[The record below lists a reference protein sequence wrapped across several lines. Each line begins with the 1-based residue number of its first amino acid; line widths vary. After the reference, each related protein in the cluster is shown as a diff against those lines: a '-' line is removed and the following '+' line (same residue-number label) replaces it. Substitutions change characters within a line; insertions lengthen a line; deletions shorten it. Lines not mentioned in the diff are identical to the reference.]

1 MVINLWQAE
10 IVLFFSR
17 EFFEDANKSNNFGKF
32 PIFFLTYFIPHTFE
46 MISPIRHFCMS
57 VVVVGPLIL
66 IKILQL
72 SEIWKLCSA
81 DGQFQLLHQM
91 FKRIKIHT
99 HRGTLEFLFLAVLG
113 CFGYHPVEDLWPATE
128 TKPSDTMEHL
138 SLQNASCSKANPD
151 HNRASSVYDSRQAA
165 LLGMLQFCY

>member
-1 MVINLWQAE
+1 MRKELVKKLWKVTYDKQKLFCFFQENSLKMQTNLTILE
-10 IVLFFSR
+10 
-17 EFFEDANKSNNFGKF
+17 NF
-32 PIFFLTYFIPHTFE
+32 PFFLTYLIPQTFE

-72 SEIWKLCSA
+72 SEIWKPCSA
-81 DGQFQLLHQM
+81 DGQFQLFTQM

-113 CFGYHPVEDLWPATE
+113 CFGYHPIGRFVTCDWDQTFWHDGAPFTPGCQLQQS
-128 TKPSDTMEHL
+128 KPR
-138 SLQNASCSKANPD
+138 P
-151 HNRASSVYDSRQAA
+151 
-165 LLGMLQFCY
+165 

>member
-1 MVINLWQAE
+1 MESNLWQAE

-32 PIFFLTYFIPHTFE
+32 PIFFLTYFIPQTFE

-57 VVVVGPLIL
+57 VVVVGRLIL

-72 SEIWKLCSA
+72 SEIWKPCSA
-81 DGQFQLLHQM
+81 DGQFQLLPQM
-91 FKRIKIHT
+91 LKRIKIHT

-113 CFGYHPVEDLWPATE
+113 CFGYHPIGRFVTCDWDQTFWHDGAPFTPGCQLQQS
-128 TKPSDTMEHL
+128 KPR
-138 SLQNASCSKANPD
+138 P
-151 HNRASSVYDSRQAA
+151 
-165 LLGMLQFCY
+165 